1 MLGLHGL
8 LSFDSP
14 TFRHTLS
21 LSPADDDTGSL
32 WLRADSGALGKPYKE
47 LANVLTQM
55 WSFAGLQAWA

>member
-21 LSPADDDTGSL
+21 PSPADDDTGSL
-32 WLRADSGALGKPYKE
+32 WLRAGSGALGKPYKE